1 MNKDKKIKKQL
12 ESIME
17 KSMISAVYQPIV
29 SLRNGEITGYEAL
42 SRIQLENCDFSVE
55 EMFEYAEQ
63 FNHLWM
69 LEYICRKKAI
79 KGARKDI
86 GNRKLF
92 LNVDPNIIRDERFKE
107 GMTKSYLDR
116 YGISPD
122 NIVFEISERTN
133 IEKVEPFQNTI
144 AHYKKQN
151 YQIAIDDFGKGYA
164 QINRIFF
171 LQPQF
176 VKLDISLVKNID
188 KDSVKSSL
196 IEGFIRFCHDYQITV
211 IAEGIETKQ
220 ELKKLIQLGVD
231 LGQGYLLGRPNA
243 KMRDLPAS
251 IAEMIQRENSE
262 LKHPDTIPSF
272 FGTIGTI
279 CQKPATTTCDTR
291 ALSLFEYMQKNPQT
305 TEICVVDENNH
316 VCGLLTKQYMDEC
329 FGGRYG
335 YSLHSK
341 NTVMEML
348 NSDYLEVDIRM
359 PIEMV
364 AKLAMIRPR
373 QMLYDAIIVSDN
385 GTYVGI
391 VTVKDLLNASVTIQL
406 ERAIDQNPLTHLPGN
421 QQIQKKI
428 NNYLLT
434 NTPFSIMYLDL
445 DNFKAYND
453 AYGFEN
459 GDLMLKAVAGCIQKA
474 CRNKEFI
481 GHIGGDDFV
490 VTSDSYNLE
499 EVFADIIDSFHL
511 CLRDLYT
518 PEDYSQ
524 KTIHSHN
531 RHGEPEDF
539 PLVSISGALLT
550 NEKMSVPSWEEFSY
564 WIAKTKK
571 KSKDH
576 PGDYLQ
582 KYEELSGLNQ

>member
-63 FNHLWM
+63 FNYLWM

-176 VKLDISLVKNID
+176 VKLDISLIKNID

-262 LKHPDTIPSF
+262 LKHPDTIASF
-272 FGTIGTI
+272 FGNIGTI

-539 PLVSISGALLT
+539 PLVSISASLLT
-550 NEKMSVPSWEEFSY
+550 NEKISVSGWEEFSY

-571 KSKDH
+571 ASKDH

-582 KYEELSGLNQ
+582 KYDELSDLNQ